1 MTVSRVAVF
10 CGVTLS
16 LLAISVTSAWAGDC
30 ANHNAKLDGLQ
41 ADMKEYLGRL
51 ALLWQILSDA
61 GFPNQFFCDSWAVGF
76 WRADHEE
83 HTA

>member
-10 CGVTLS
+10 CGITLS
-16 LLAISVTSAWAGDC
+16 LLAVSVTSAWAGDC

-51 ALLWQILSDA
+51 ASLALLWQIYSRCFSSLIQDRQY
-61 GFPNQFFCDSWAVGF
+61 GH
-76 WRADHEE
+76 R
-83 HTA
+83 

>member
-16 LLAISVTSAWAGDC
+16 LLAVSVTSAWAGDC

-51 ALLWQILSDA
+51 ASTTL
-61 GFPNQFFCDSWAVGF
+61 
-76 WRADHEE
+76 ADFERRGIPKSVFL
-83 HTA
+83 

>member
-16 LLAISVTSAWAGDC
+16 LLAVSVTSAWAGDC

-41 ADMKEYLGRL
+41 ADMKGQIFL
-51 ALLWQILSDA
+51 A
-61 GFPNQFFCDSWAVGF
+61 
-76 WRADHEE
+76 
-83 HTA
+83 

>member
-16 LLAISVTSAWAGDC
+16 LLAVSVTSAWAGDC

-51 ALLWQILSDA
+51 ALLWQIYSRRFSIPIHFRQCGHRFD
-61 GFPNQFFCDSWAVGF
+61 GS
-76 WRADHEE
+76 
-83 HTA
+83 

>member
-16 LLAISVTSAWAGDC
+16 LLAVSVTSAWAGDC

-51 ALLWQILSDA
+51 ARPCWQNQATSAYRRSTLLICGEVLA
-61 GFPNQFFCDSWAVGF
+61 QF
-76 WRADHEE
+76 RE
-83 HTA
+83 